1 MPSLAGIKE
10 TAYSGLGK
18 AASAVGL
25 ETKLSE
31 DNSEASND
39 VSHLCPK
46 LTFQQRI
53 TGFGVCFLLGYLITF
68 GSFSLFIRLILGNPI
83 PFVVVYCTYTL

>member
-1 MPSLAGIKE
+1 MPSLASIKD
-10 TAYSGLGK
+10 TAYSGIGK

-68 GSFSLFIRLILGNPI
+68 GSFSLFIRLVLGNPI
-83 PFVVVYCTYTL
+83 PFVVVYCK